1 VGKATVQ
8 IVYRVANVGKLCF
21 IPAMASRL
29 SDSDWSRNYE
39 DGNTPWDKG
48 YGAPPL
54 KEYLDRQPFTGR
66 VLVPGCGRGHDVRL
80 LAGQGAEVVGQDIS
94 TLAIEMARA
103 IEPVGNETY
112 VTGDFLDSNADLGRF
127 DLVFEHTCLCA
138 IFPEER
144 AAYVRAV
151 HNALE
156 PGGHLLSIFFV
167 DIEDPEGPP
176 FAISPD
182 EIRALFGDSFETLES
197 WVPSQAYPERE
208 GREEMWL
215 LRKR

>member
-1 VGKATVQ
+1 MSDVQ
-8 IVYRVANVGKLCF
+8 IVCRIANGRKLCF
-21 IPAMASRL
+21 IPAVPSRL

-54 KEYLDRQPFTGR
+54 KEYLGRNPVTGR

-94 TLAIEMARA
+94 SVAVEMARA
-103 IEPVGNETY
+103 IEPVGNEIY
-112 VTGDFLDSNADLGRF
+112 LTGDFLDPEAAFGGF

-151 HNALE
+151 HNALK
-156 PGGHLLSIFFV
+156 PGGQFLAIFFV

-182 EIRALFGDSFETLES
+182 EIEALFWGQFEVMDKWIPAES
-197 WVPSQAYPERE
+197 YPERE

-215 LRKR
+215 MVK